1 MRVRD
6 SGPCPHQALNSSD
19 RGTIHRSPS
28 IRTSSAIARIAL
40 FSAMNAVF
48 DSVPG
53 IPQFQ
58 TGVWMSW
65 VFITEPLT
73 GVILGPRQG
82 AIAVLIG
89 VLLGHFVNY
98 RGPAEFLFM
107 MGAPVGAMISGHVFR
122 GRIRVAAVYQ
132 TALLAGYF
140 LTPVA
145 WELPIW
151 GMWDTYVVYVL
162 LMWRAVRVSKRFDV
176 WSFRGLIDRWKDR
189 PTLRF
194 LFSALI
200 GLESDILFRIFLFI
214 PCQTYSFFY
223 GFNVE
228 TLRYIWMGGALVTP
242 FQVAISLVAGA
253 LVARRLTSPTRIHE
267 STRD

>member
-1 MRVRD
+1 MRD

-214 PCQTYSFFY
+214 PCQTYSLFY

-253 LVARRLTSPTRIHE
+253 LVARRLTLPTRTHE
-267 STRD
+267 ATRD

>member
-1 MRVRD
+1 MATTVADLQSPISRMSEGRWLYTRRWDLIFISLSVVLVTVPYLTWLFMRDVLQIESDAGR
-6 SGPCPHQALNSSD
+6 QAVNL
-19 RGTIHRSPS
+19 
-28 IRTSSAIARIAL
+28 
-40 FSAMNAVF
+40 
-48 DSVPG
+48 
-53 IPQFQ
+53 
-58 TGVWMSW
+58 
-65 VFITEPLT
+65 
-73 GVILGPRQG
+73 

-151 GMWDTYVVYVL
+151 GMWDTYVIYVL

-214 PCQTYSFFY
+214 PCQTYSLFY

-253 LVARRLTSPTRIHE
+253 LVARRLTSPTRTHE
-267 STRD
+267 ATRD